1 MQDLLHDMIGNDDY
15 LKCAKFIDNQPDPST
30 NQRINE
36 LVAIDAANNEA
47 VAYSELEAA
56 YRVLSNYETINKKA
70 AVDESAE
77 LNETEANCLDLREKS
92 LAMNSDQ
99 DRN

>member
-1 MQDLLHDMIGNDDY
+1 MIGNDDY

-47 VAYSELEAA
+47 VAYRELEAA
-56 YRVLSNYETINKKA
+56 NKQLIKKA
-70 AVDESAE
+70 AVNESAE
-77 LNETEANCLDLREKS
+77 LNETKANCLNLREES